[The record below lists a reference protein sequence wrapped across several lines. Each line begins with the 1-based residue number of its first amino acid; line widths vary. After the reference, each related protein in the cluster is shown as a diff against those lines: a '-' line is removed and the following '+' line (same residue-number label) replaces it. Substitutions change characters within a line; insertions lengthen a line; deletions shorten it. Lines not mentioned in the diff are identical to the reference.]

1 MAKKPKKVLA
11 KEINGG
17 ELDWDESDFRF
28 VYPKSDPR
36 ITPASFG
43 IYPTQ
48 AGLAAQMASV
58 MPTTLPAATASLGIP
73 SNTQVNPATATSP
86 LAPGSDTVSGVSGV
100 AGSQPASAFLAPAQQ
115 APVKEYLD
123 NPELLETSSPMDAA
137 KSWLSNLFDYEDEE
151 KENPVETVWDG
162 LLFGLDWGYD
172 RLNQLTSAGISGLP
186 GGINTLTWDEAGQV
200 SVGQAFVGSMGA
212 AAGRMKRGEMEA
224 GDWLTL
230 PGTLLSTGLSMI
242 DPENEAQQEG
252 FDITDAQQRA
262 EAFDAGAG
270 KWSAGLLDAAFVIF
284 GDPLIFGGKV
294 AKVTRLR
301 YLDQP
306 ISSKADL
313 DRITRNLDE
322 GGATVNDYRIGKVTT
337 AGGDIDQFRR
347 LAPEAQLAAWVSQKA
362 EDGSK
367 FVTRSEIYN
376 HRVVKYATNRE
387 GLTAALY
394 NAENYDEAALII
406 RAAAGDIDAQAGLM
420 QIRADIAVE
429 IGDARRKLN
438 FAKFAS
444 NPAVKKKM
452 EDKAA
457 KTANAAAER
466 LSFIINKHG
475 GLKNARSTDEY
486 MRAKAQLDQANET
499 YVFTA
504 NLDESMIDP
513 LNVSNLTSPEAIQVA
528 RDAVRQMTQRD
539 KYFTNAFANEQTR
552 VNSVFGS
559 LRESTRGF
567 SRNNAFGRRVEA
579 SRQSRATAA
588 YEAAATRG
596 ARRVDAQG
604 NVKRLKPWESDVFG
618 NNGLTRAL
626 RLWRFM
632 GEEAPSGF
640 VTTRG
645 IGAQESAREVRA
657 VLNDIPIY
665 SGETRTVT
673 ITKMKKAKGE
683 RRWTAVLD
691 EAGNPVKESVIVGGA
706 QRKEELLGRYIDAL
720 NDSTRGDMAAK
731 LALDEIEEQ
740 ITKDIAAW
748 HGMDRATAEGVLR
761 TAQGKR
767 DKIVDNIVNEG
778 YWVDEG
784 VGGKPGDVNKS
795 PWLETHL
802 QNGTYMLNFKA
813 FEKRAALY
821 EETGWIKSADTAK
834 QAIGEK
840 MLNGYEFFNEI
851 WRPAVLLRLGYT
863 QRNVAEGLF
872 RASAFQFSLAPLQYA
887 ASQGAYSLRNAWVK
901 RTMRGA
907 TEEAT
912 VAARKA
918 RAGMTFDNLSAA
930 TKTSIDDRVRE
941 FADTPKATGKKPKA
955 TEVDSYRQRLV
966 NEEIAKAPVDM
977 SGVVLPKKYYKW
989 KAKQI
994 AARDKDIAD
1003 NVVTISE
1010 SAKLIA
1016 PYNPAFRDE
1025 MLDFWRAEANSAL
1038 DDLVDLKNA
1047 GASADEI
1054 AVAQGRMDAANQQI
1068 DEFRKIKPI
1077 DDMTDEMAVVM
1088 DRVRYFRQ
1096 VLDDSRAQR
1105 AILDNDVQGV
1115 ALFRQ
1120 QGIAKRRVFDGSYS
1134 GPDFITYQQAFDEN
1148 SPYTPIALMN
1158 SSADNTTKS
1167 MASLRMDTMENALR
1181 AVTMR
1186 HYVNVAPDQPE
1197 YWDGVA
1203 RAVRQFKNS
1212 EIGAMILNDATDE
1225 DILTFL
1231 RTTQEGREVAAFVTR
1246 AQIPQNGTK
1255 GLKAIDPD
1263 DAMEYIQEVRRR
1275 ADQLMPTQEFR
1286 DYIKATDLNTF
1297 NEGQTFWRGKPIESG
1312 FTGKVVEM
1320 FLGQKDANGK
1330 FLLDLKPVV
1339 GNIAEETG
1347 FKSVREHWARIAN
1360 TGMKWLGTFPEN
1372 AFVRVP
1378 FYGRRYR
1385 DTMDNLIAS
1394 IQEQQGSKYISTKEL
1409 DQLQS
1414 LAHRRALKDTKD
1426 WLYTIERRTKLG
1438 AIGEYAF
1445 PFISAAQN
1453 SVTTVGRLIWND
1465 PSIAAI
1471 VAAIWKTPQALGIE
1485 DENGNIVIPIP
1496 HDLIP
1501 DGIEQALGFD
1511 NMRNWKIDKTRLN
1524 VVMPETGFGLI
1535 PRPGPLVA
1543 VPVSEFMKKGWF
1555 GQTVEAPQLL
1565 KGILGDKEA
1574 QQVWDVWKSY
1584 VFGEGQGLSPEFLS
1598 FDLLL
1603 PPVAARVLQ
1612 MIQGEGSS
1620 RQYAYYYNL
1629 QMRSEM
1635 AKYIAGYRD
1644 TKPTADE
1651 IKQRT
1656 NGFYMMRIVANLTAF
1671 TPPQYE
1677 TNLDPLI
1684 NTIRAYD
1691 QEYGL
1696 DGARMANENLGNLLM
1711 MLGDFSNSKN
1721 IAGMM
1726 PHAQSVEAARK
1737 YSNIIKDLAP
1747 GFEQN
1752 GDLSVLSMLVNND
1765 PNAFYDDSAY
1775 AWQFSAQIPGVTDY
1789 FREFQTPEMAW
1800 AESQKNAGWTE
1811 FISRMDVIDS
1821 LLQQAGLTSYRS
1833 AAATK
1838 YREMKNATIE
1848 EMANNPLYAAWY
1860 QDYKDFGST
1869 RTFNAVRLME
1879 RALSDEQFVADQM
1892 NDDEAVNTVW
1902 EAASYYLQQRNMV
1915 LEAVRASGK
1924 GINADGNEQIRDY
1937 WDEQRQMLV
1946 NQVDG
1951 WGTFANRF
1959 LNGDDDPE
1967 SPGVQFGVVYEMDGA
1982 E

>member
-1 MAKKPKKVLA
+1 MAKKPKVLA

-48 AGLAAQMASV
+48 AGLAAQMAAV
-58 MPTTLPAATASLGIP
+58 MPTTLPAANAALGIP
-73 SNTQVNPATATSP
+73 MNTQVNPATATSP
-86 LAPGSDTVSGVSGV
+86 LAAPTSDTVSGVAGV
-100 AGSQPASAFLAPAQQ
+100 AGDQPASAFLNPAQQ

-123 NPELLETSSPMDAA
+123 NPELLEASSPMDAA
-137 KSWLSNLFDYEDEE
+137 KSWLSNLFDWEDPV
-151 KENPVETVWDG
+151 KENVVESVWDG
-162 LLFGLDWGYD
+162 FLYGLDWGYD

-186 GGINTLTWDEAGQV
+186 GGIDTLTWDEAGQV

-212 AAGRMKRGEMEA
+212 AAGRVKRGEMQA

-242 DPENEAQQEG
+242 DTENEAQQEG
-252 FDITDAQQRA
+252 FDITNPEQRA
-262 EAFDAGAG
+262 AAFDEGAG
-270 KWSAGLLDAAFVIF
+270 KWSTGLLDAAFVIF
-284 GDPLIFGGKV
+284 GDPLIFAGKI

-301 YLDQP
+301 YLDNP
-306 ISSKADL
+306 INGKADI
-313 DRITRNLDE
+313 DRIARNLED
-322 GGATVNDYRIGKVTT
+322 GGTLVNEMRVGKITT

-347 LAPEAQLAAWVSQKA
+347 LAPEAQLAAWVSQKL
-362 EDGSK
+362 EDGTK
-367 FVTRSEIYN
+367 VVTRSQIYN

-387 GLTAALY
+387 GLAAALY

-406 RAAAGDIDAQAGLM
+406 RAAAGDVDAQAAMMKL
-420 QIRADIAVE
+420 RADLAVE

-444 NPAVKKKM
+444 NPDVKMKM
-452 EDKAA
+452 EEKARRQA
-457 KTANAAAER
+457 DAAAER

-475 GLKNARSTDEY
+475 GLKNARNTDEY

-499 YVFTA
+499 WIFTST
-504 NLDESMIDP
+504 LDESMIDP
-513 LNVSNLTSPEAIQVA
+513 LNITNLTSPEAIQVA

-539 KYFTNAFANEQTR
+539 KFFTNAFANEQTR

-559 LRESTRGF
+559 LTNSTRGF
-567 SRNNAFGRRVEA
+567 SRNNALGRRVEA
-579 SRQSRATAA
+579 SRQDRATAA

-596 ARRVDAQG
+596 ARKVDAQG

-618 NNGLTRAL
+618 NNGLKRAL

-632 GEEAPSGF
+632 GEESPAGF

-645 IGAQESAREVRA
+645 IGAQESAREIRA

-665 SGETRTVT
+665 AGETRTVS
-673 ITKMKKAKGE
+673 ITKMTKKKGSSK
-683 RRWTAVLD
+683 WTAVLD
-691 EAGNPVKESVIVGGA
+691 DAGKPVKEEVVVGGV

-720 NDSTRGDMAAK
+720 NDTTRGDMAAK
-731 LALDEIEEQ
+731 MALDEIEEQ

-748 HGMDRATAEGVLR
+748 HGIDRGTAEGVLR
-761 TAQGKR
+761 TSQGKR

-778 YWVDEG
+778 YWVDET
-784 VGGKPGDVNKS
+784 GDVNKS

-821 EETGWIKSADTAK
+821 EETGWIKSADTAT

-840 MLNGYEFFNEI
+840 MLNGYEFFNEL

-872 RASAFQFSLAPLQYA
+872 RSSAFQFSLAPLQYA
-887 ASQGAYSLRNAWVK
+887 VSQGAYSVRNAWVK
-901 RTMRGA
+901 RTMTGA
-907 TEEAT
+907 IEEAT
-912 VAARKA
+912 TATRKA
-918 RAGMTFDNLSAA
+918 RAAMTSADLSDAA
-930 TKTSIDDRVRE
+930 RTSIDDQVKA
-941 FADTPKATGKKPKA
+941 FAKTKKENGRLPKE
-955 TEVDSYRQRLV
+955 TEVEALRRQLT
-966 NEEIAKAPVDM
+966 NEAIGALPVE
-977 SGVVLPKKYYKW
+977 GLVLPKKFYKW
-989 KAKQI
+989 KAKQV

-1003 NVVTISE
+1003 NLVTIGE
-1010 SAKLIA
+1010 TGKLVA
-1016 PYNPAFRDE
+1016 PYSREFRDD
-1025 MLDFWRAEANSAL
+1025 MLTFWQDEANAAL

-1054 AVAQGRMDAANQQI
+1054 AVAQGRMDVANQNI
-1068 DEFRKIKPI
+1068 DELRKIKPV
-1077 DDMTDEMAVVM
+1077 DELTDEMSVVI
-1088 DRVRYFRQ
+1088 DRNRYFRQ
-1096 VLDDSRAQR
+1096 MLEDSRIQRALLDDDGPA
-1105 AILDNDVQGV
+1105 A
-1115 ALFRQ
+1115 AMFRQ
-1120 QGIAKRRVFDGSYS
+1120 QGIAKRRVFDGAHS
-1134 GPDFITYQQAFDEN
+1134 GPDYITYQQAFDEN
-1148 SPYTPIALMN
+1148 SPFTPIALLN
-1158 SSADNTTKS
+1158 SSSDNTMKS

-1212 EIGAMILNDATDE
+1212 EIGKMILDGATDE
-1225 DILTFL
+1225 DIVKFL
-1231 RTTQEGREVAAFVTR
+1231 RTTQEGREIAAFVTR
-1246 AQIPQNGTK
+1246 AQIPKNGTK

-1263 DAMEYIQEVRRR
+1263 DALAYVQEIRRR
-1275 ADQLMPTQEFR
+1275 GDQLMPTPEFR
-1286 DYIKATDLNTF
+1286 DYIRATDLNTYS
-1297 NEGQTFWRGKPIESG
+1297 EGQTFWRGRPIESG

-1320 FLGQKDANGK
+1320 FLGQKDEAGK
-1330 FLLDLKPVV
+1330 YLLDLKPVV

-1347 FKSVREHWARIAN
+1347 FKTVRQHWARIAN

-1394 IQEQQGSKYISTKEL
+1394 IQEQQGSKFISTKEL
-1409 DQLQS
+1409 DQLQRI
-1414 LAHRRALKDTKD
+1414 AHRRALKDTKD

-1438 AIGEYAF
+1438 SIGEYAF

-1453 SVTTVGRLIWND
+1453 SVTTVGRLVWND

-1471 VAAIWKTPQALGIE
+1471 MLAIWKTPQAIGIE
-1485 DENGNIVIPIP
+1485 DENGNIVLPIP
-1496 HDLIP
+1496 HDMIP

-1511 NMRNWKIDKTRLN
+1511 NMRNWKIDKMRLN
-1524 VVMPETGFGLI
+1524 VILPETGFGLI

-1543 VPVSEFMKKGWF
+1543 VPVSEFMKRGWF
-1555 GQTVEAPQLL
+1555 GQTVEAPQIL

-1584 VFGEGQGLSPEFLS
+1584 VFGEGQGLSPDPGSL
-1598 FDLLL
+1598 DLLL
-1603 PPVAARVLQ
+1603 PPVAARVIQ

-1629 QMRSEM
+1629 QMRSEW

-1651 IKQRT
+1651 ISQKTR
-1656 NGFYMMRIVANLTAF
+1656 GFYMMRILANLTAF

-1747 GFEQN
+1747 GFQQN

-1775 AWQFSAQIPGVTDY
+1775 AWQFSNQIPGVTDF

-1811 FISRMDVIDS
+1811 FISRMDVIDA

-1848 EMANNPLYAAWY
+1848 EMANNPLYSAWY

-1869 RTFNAVRLME
+1869 RTFNAIRLME
-1879 RALSDEQFVADQM
+1879 RALSDEQFVNDQM
-1892 NDDEAVNTVW
+1892 NDDEVVNTVW
-1902 EAASYYLQQRNMV
+1902 EAASFYLQQRNMV
-1915 LEAVRASGK
+1915 LNAVKASGK

-1937 WDEQRQMLV
+1937 WDQQRQMLI
-1946 NQVDG
+1946 NQVEG

-1967 SPGVQFGVVYEMDGA
+1967 NPGVQFGVVYETSGA

>member
-1 MAKKPKKVLA
+1 MAKKPKVLA
-11 KEINGG
+11 KEINGA
-17 ELDWDESDFRF
+17 ELDWDESDFKF

-48 AGLAAQMASV
+48 AGLAAQMAAV
-58 MPTTLPAATASLGIP
+58 MPTTLPAAGAALGIP
-73 SNTQVNPATATSP
+73 SNTQVNPATAVSP
-86 LAPGSDTVSGVSGV
+86 LAAQTSDTVSGITGV
-100 AGSQPASAFLAPAQQ
+100 AGNQPASAFLDPAQQ

-123 NPELLETSSPMDAA
+123 NPELLETPSPMDAA
-137 KSWLSNLFDYEDEE
+137 KSWLSNLFDWEDPV
-151 KENPVETVWDG
+151 KENPVESVWDG
-162 LLFGLDWGYD
+162 FLYGLDWGYD

-186 GGINTLTWDEAGQV
+186 GGIDTLTWDEAGQV

-212 AAGRMKRGEMEA
+212 AAGRVKRGEMQA

-242 DPENEAQQEG
+242 DTENEAQQEG
-252 FDITDAQQRA
+252 FDITNAEQRA
-262 EAFDAGAG
+262 AAFDAGAG
-270 KWSAGLLDAAFVIF
+270 KWSSGLLDAAFVIF
-284 GDPLIFGGKV
+284 GDPLIFAGKI

-301 YLDQP
+301 YLDTP
-306 ISSKADL
+306 INGKADIE
-313 DRITRNLDE
+313 RISRNLAD
-322 GGATVNDYRIGKVTT
+322 GGTLVNDMRVGKVTT

-347 LAPEAQLAAWVSQKA
+347 LAPEAQLAAWVSQKL

-367 FVTRSEIYN
+367 VVTRSQIYN

-394 NAENYDEAALII
+394 NAENYDEAALVI
-406 RAAAGDIDAQAGLM
+406 RAAAGDVDAQAAMM
-420 QIRADIAVE
+420 QLRADLAIE

-444 NPAVKKKM
+444 NPDVKMKM
-452 EDKAA
+452 EEKARRQA
-457 KTANAAAER
+457 DAAAER
-466 LSFIINKHG
+466 LTYIVNKHG
-475 GLKNARSTDEY
+475 GLKNARNTDEY

-499 YVFTA
+499 WIFTST
-504 NLDESMIDP
+504 LDESMIDP
-513 LNVSNLTSPEAIQVA
+513 LNITNMTSPEAIQVA

-539 KYFTNAFANEQTR
+539 KFFTNAFANEQTR

-559 LRESTRGF
+559 LTESTRGF
-567 SRNNAFGRRVEA
+567 SRNNAFGRIVEKD
-579 SRQSRATAA
+579 RQRRATAA

-596 ARRVDAQG
+596 ARKVDAQG

-632 GEEAPSGF
+632 GEESPAGF

-645 IGAQESAREVRA
+645 IGAQESAREIRA

-665 SGETRTVT
+665 GGDTRTVS
-673 ITKMKKAKGE
+673 ITKMVKQKGSNK
-683 RRWTAVLD
+683 WTAVLD
-691 EAGNPVKESVIVGGA
+691 DAGKPVKEEVVVGGV

-720 NDSTRGDMAAK
+720 NDTTRGDMAAK
-731 LALDEIEEQ
+731 FALDEIEEQ

-748 HGMDRATAEGVLR
+748 HGIDRGTAEGVLR
-761 TAQGKR
+761 TSQGKR

-778 YWVDEG
+778 YWVDET
-784 VGGKPGDVNKS
+784 GDVNKS

-834 QAIGEK
+834 QAIGDK
-840 MLNGYEFFNEI
+840 MLNGYEFFNEL

-872 RASAFQFSLAPLQYA
+872 RSSAFQFSLAPLQYA
-887 ASQGAYSLRNAWVK
+887 VSQGAYSVRNAWVK
-901 RTMRGA
+901 RTMTGA
-907 TEEAT
+907 IEDVT
-912 VAARKA
+912 VATRKA
-918 RAGMTFDNLSAA
+918 RASVTAADLPAA
-930 TKTSIDDRVRE
+930 TRTSIDDQVKA
-941 FADTPKATGKKPKA
+941 FAQTKKENGRLPKD
-955 TEVDSYRQRLV
+955 TEVEALRRKLT
-966 NEEIAKAPVDM
+966 NEAVGSLPVE
-977 SGVVLPKKYYKW
+977 GLVLPKKFYKW
-989 KAKQI
+989 KAKQV

-1003 NVVTISE
+1003 NLVTIGE
-1010 SAKLIA
+1010 TGKLVA
-1016 PYNPAFRDE
+1016 PYSREFRDD
-1025 MLDFWRAEANSAL
+1025 MITFWQDEANAAL

-1047 GASADEI
+1047 KASADEI
-1054 AVAQGRMDAANQQI
+1054 AVAQGRMDVANQNI
-1068 DEFRKIKPI
+1068 DELRKIKPV
-1077 DDMTDEMAVVM
+1077 DELTDEMAVVI
-1088 DRVRYFRQ
+1088 DRNKYFRQ
-1096 VLDDSRAQR
+1096 MLQDSRIQRSLLDDDGPA
-1105 AILDNDVQGV
+1105 A
-1115 ALFRQ
+1115 AMFRQ
-1120 QGIAKRRVFDGSYS
+1120 QGIAKRRVFDGAHS
-1134 GPDFITYQQAFDEN
+1134 GPDYITYQQAFDED
-1148 SPYTPIALMN
+1148 SPFTPIALLN
-1158 SSADNTTKS
+1158 SSSDNTMKS

-1212 EIGAMILNDATDE
+1212 EIGKMILDGATDE
-1225 DILTFL
+1225 DIVKFL
-1231 RTTQEGREVAAFVTR
+1231 RTTQEGREIAAFVTR
-1246 AQIPQNGTK
+1246 AQIPKNGTK

-1263 DAMEYIQEVRRR
+1263 DALAYVQEIRRR
-1275 ADQLMPTQEFR
+1275 GDQLMPTPEFR
-1286 DYIKATDLNTF
+1286 DYVNATDLNMYS
-1297 NEGQTFWRGKPIESG
+1297 EGQTFWRGKPIESG

-1320 FLGQKDANGK
+1320 FLGQKDEAGK
-1330 FLLDLKPVV
+1330 YLLDLKPVV

-1347 FKSVREHWARIAN
+1347 FKTVRQHWARIAN

-1409 DQLQS
+1409 DQLQRI
-1414 LAHRRALKDTKD
+1414 AHRRALKDTKD

-1438 AIGEYAF
+1438 SIGEYAF

-1453 SVTTVGRLIWND
+1453 SVTTVGRLVWND

-1471 VAAIWKTPQALGIE
+1471 MLAIWKTPQAIGIE
-1485 DENGNIVIPIP
+1485 DENGNIVLPIP
-1496 HDLIP
+1496 HDMIP
-1501 DGIEQALGFD
+1501 DGIEQALGWD
-1511 NMRNWKIDKTRLN
+1511 NMRNWKIDKMRLN
-1524 VVMPETGFGLI
+1524 VILPETGFGLI

-1543 VPVSEFMKKGWF
+1543 VPVSEFMKRGWF
-1555 GQTVEAPQLL
+1555 GQTVEAPEIL
-1565 KGILGDKEA
+1565 KGVLGDKEA

-1584 VFGEGQGLSPEFLS
+1584 VFGEGQGLSPDPGSL
-1598 FDLLL
+1598 DLLL
-1603 PPVAARVLQ
+1603 PPVAARVVQ

-1629 QMRSEM
+1629 QMRSEW

-1651 IKQRT
+1651 ISQKTR
-1656 NGFYMMRIVANLTAF
+1656 GFYMMRILANLTAF

-1721 IAGMM
+1721 VAGMM

-1775 AWQFSAQIPGVTDY
+1775 AWQFSNQIPGIVDY

-1811 FISRMDVIDS
+1811 FISRMDVIDA

-1848 EMANNPLYAAWY
+1848 EMANNPLYSAWY
-1860 QDYKDFGST
+1860 QDYKKFGST
-1869 RTFNAVRLME
+1869 RTFNAIRLME
-1879 RALSDEQFVADQM
+1879 RALSDEQFVNDQM
-1892 NDDEAVNTVW
+1892 NDDEVVNTVW
-1902 EAASYYLQQRNMV
+1902 EAASFYLQQRKMV
-1915 LEAVRASGK
+1915 LDAVAASGK

-1937 WDEQRQMLV
+1937 WDQQRQMLI
-1946 NQVDG
+1946 NQVEG

-1967 SPGVQFGVVYEMDGA
+1967 NPGVQFGVVYETSGA